1 MYSVLSAEFSGF
13 VRADG
18 YPTPFTV
25 SIDPST
31 GQGQLETNAAVF
43 PGGAGADPDPG
54 PVCVP
59 ISAGFQ
65 VFPDG
70 LSLNPG
76 DSWRVLQGASYL
88 FPRGGGE
95 STGLQIALYMEYEH
109 GGQGSPLTS
118 ISGTVVANGLFAVY
132 GGISATA
139 G

>member
-1 MYSVLSAEFSGF
+1 MYDVLSAEFSGL
-13 VRADG
+13 VRSQG
-18 YPTPFTV
+18 YAIPFLV
-25 SIDPST
+25 SIDSST
-31 GQGQLETNAAVF
+31 GKGRLETTAEVF

-76 DSWRVLQGASYL
+76 DSWRVLQGASYPFL
-88 FPRGGGE
+88 RGNGL
-95 STGLQIALYMEYEH
+95 STGLQIVLHMEYEH
-109 GGQGSPLTS
+109 GGQGTALTS

-132 GGISATA
+132 GGISQP
-139 G
+139 